1 MSSWMIRAGRGGI
14 YAADWLNR
22 GLVGIGWDFGA
33 TDIAS
38 MSREQIRSGYAIKHP
53 NDSKNKLAAAVGQIY
68 RFAHDMEQ
76 GSTVVMYDPATR
88 LYHIGTIAGPCKPA
102 TDIEEATFTRAV
114 KWKQTAQ
121 RDALTTSSK
130 NSLGGIQT
138 IFSIS
143 DEVVADLKS
152 ASKSETS
159 SQPDE
164 TEDDAADD
172 DARAATYDNGIELI
186 KDRVNQVGWED
197 MERLVAGLLKAMGYC
212 AHVTPK
218 GPDGGRDVVAS
229 PDALGLESP
238 RIVAEVKHRK
248 GAMGA
253 PTVRS
258 FIGGLRAGD
267 RGLYVSTGGFTKEA
281 RYEADR
287 ATIPIRLLDLD
298 SFVRHYVEVYDKA
311 DEETRSILPLTRI
324 WWPA

>member
-14 YAADWLNR
+14 YATDWLNR

-212 AHVTPK
+212 ARVTPK

>member
-22 GLVGIGWDFGA
+22 GLVSIGWDFGA

-76 GSTVVMYDPATR
+76 GSTVVMYDPETR

-212 AHVTPK
+212 ARVTPK
-218 GPDGGRDVVAS
+218 GSDGGRDVVAS

-253 PTVRS
+253 PAVRS

>member
-212 AHVTPK
+212 ARVTPK

-298 SFVRHYVEVYDKA
+298 SFVRHYVEVYDKS